1 MKRILTTLLFV
12 CITAL
17 TYAQNTKVTLT
28 VIDATTQEGIAGA
41 VVGIAPA
48 ADPDNEELT
57 RYGSSGYNGATTI
70 LGIKRGEYK
79 VKISFLGYA
88 EKIVDLKANAATVD
102 LGKIALEEEATKI
115 ETVVKTVQ
123 AIRASQKGDTIAY
136 NADAFKVANDADVEG
151 LLKKMPGITVS
162 NGSVEAQ
169 GETVKK
175 ILVDGKEFFGED
187 VSTALNSLPAQSV
200 KSIEVFNKLSDNA
213 EFSGVDDGESYKA
226 INIITHENMRQGV
239 FGKVYGGYGY
249 QPEADEITN
258 HHKYVAGGNV
268 NFFHGSS
275 RISLIGLLN
284 NINQQ
289 NFSFED
295 ILGVSGEGGG
305 GGRGGGGMMVR
316 PQNGI
321 ANVGS
326 IGLNYTDSW
335 GKRDK
340 VKLQASY
347 FYNQTRTRNLTELI
361 KWYEAPLEELGTL
374 EQDGHTDN
382 KNYNHRLNARLDW
395 RISDKQSLMSR
406 TGLSFQQHN
415 PFSRTNGLQIG
426 PDPENPDNLYDII
439 RSGSEGDNG
448 GFNVSEFLQ
457 YRLKLNNKGRLLT
470 ADARINIRDNENLS
484 RSFSTQQTLMDE
496 NGVHYPLLRHLSNET
511 VSDNTSVSASLNYS
525 EPLSKTTQISLRYNF
540 DYNTRKSIKQTT
552 NYGDDATYTNG
563 VIDELLSN
571 RFQSDNTRHNIGPRF
586 NWNKNGNVVVLS
598 LEYQYSTLNGFIQS
612 SKDVNV
618 TRDYNNFTYFLMGNF
633 NLNQQNSIRLFVRSN
648 TNNPD
653 IRQLNSILDVSNAQ
667 YVSRGNENL
676 NPTYSHN
683 VMFHYNH
690 TNLEKGRTF
699 MWMFMFN
706 KSQNSI
712 ASSMYTG
719 NNITNDMIP
728 ELAGSNRPIQYS
740 TYENVEDG
748 TMNLGTNLSYGLPL
762 NFMKCNFNIMGGV
775 HYSENPSLVNGQ
787 VNTASNI
794 GYNARVVLGSN
805 ISENVDFTLSWNGGY
820 NQAMNSLAEKGSRNE
835 YFNHTATGTFKA
847 VFLGGFTFT
856 ASASYVQYIGF
867 TNNYNDDYTLINA
880 YLGRKVF
887 KNRLGEV
894 MIGVNDLLNQ
904 NTAFSRTTGS
914 GYTQNSWN
922 SVIGRYF
929 TVQFNYNLRV
939 FGKKGSRVLS
949 DYGIKDDN
957 KNVSFGRSAVSGPG
971 RGPGGM
977 GGPGGMRG
985 PGGFGG
991 PGGHR

>member
-1 MKRILTTLLFV
+1 MRRFLTTLLFI
-12 CITAL
+12 CIATL
-17 TYAQNTKVTLT
+17 SYAQSSKITLT
-28 VIDATTQEGIAGA
+28 VIDATTQEGVAGA
-41 VVGIAPA
+41 VVAVAPA
-48 ADPDNEELT
+48 AEPDNEDKT
-57 RYGSSGYNGATTI
+57 KFFTSGFNGATTI
-70 LGIKRGEYK
+70 SGIKRGDYK

-88 EKIVDLKANAATVD
+88 DKIVDLKANAATVD
-102 LGKIALEEEATKI
+102 LGKVAIEEEATKI

-123 AIRASQKGDTIAY
+123 AIRASQKGDTVAY

-151 LLKKMPGITVS
+151 LLKKMPGITVTD
-162 NGSVEAQ
+162 GQVEAQ

-200 KSIEVFNKLSDNA
+200 KSVEVFNKLSDNA

-239 FGKVYGGYGY
+239 FGKVYAGYGY
-249 QPEADEITN
+249 QPEIDKITE
-258 HHKYVAGGNV
+258 HHKYMLGGNV
-268 NFFHGSS
+268 NYFHGSS

-295 ILGVSGEGGG
+295 ILGIDGD
-305 GGRGGGGMMVR
+305 GGGGMRR
-316 PQNGI
+316 PQRGL

-326 IGLNYTDSW
+326 IGLNYSDSW
-335 GKRDK
+335 GEKEK

-347 FYNQTRTRNLTELI
+347 FYNQTRTRNLSELI

-374 EQDGHTDN
+374 EQEGHSDN
-382 KNYNHRLNARLDW
+382 RNYNHRLNARLDW

-406 TGLSFQQHN
+406 TNLSFQQHD
-415 PFSRTNGLQIG
+415 PFSRTDGLQIG

-439 RSGSEGDNG
+439 RSGSDGDNG
-448 GFNVSEFLQ
+448 GYNFSEFLQ
-457 YRLKLNNKGRLLT
+457 YRLKLGKNGRFLT
-470 ADARINIRDNENLS
+470 ADARINHRDNNNES
-484 RSFSTQQTLMDE
+484 RSFSTQQTLVDE
-496 NGVHYPLLRHLSNET
+496 ATGEHYPLLRHLSNL
-511 VSDNTSVSASLNYS
+511 SDSENTGVSASFNYT
-525 EPLSKTTQISLRYNF
+525 EPLGKTTQFSIRYNF
-540 DYNTRKSIKQTT
+540 NYNTRKSIRETT
-552 NYGDDATYTNG
+552 NYGNDDTYTNG
-563 VIDELLSN
+563 VLDELLSN

-586 NWNKNGNVVVLS
+586 NWNKGGNVLVLS

-618 TRDYNNFTYFLMGNF
+618 TRDYNDFTYFLMGNF
-633 NLNQQNSIRLFVRSN
+633 NINQQNSIRLFVRSN
-648 TNNPD
+648 TSNPD

-667 YVSRGNENL
+667 YVSRGNEKL
-676 NPTYSHN
+676 HPTYSHN

-690 TNLEKGRTF
+690 TSLEKGRTF
-699 MWMFMFN
+699 MWMMMFN
-706 KSQNSI
+706 KSKNTI

-719 NNITNDMIP
+719 NSITDDMIP

-740 TYENVEDG
+740 TYENVKNG
-748 TMNLGTNLSYGLPL
+748 SMNIGTNLSFGLPL
-762 NFMKCNFNIMGGV
+762 NFMKCNFNISGGV
-775 HYSENPSLVNGQ
+775 HYSQSPSLVNGQ

-805 ISENVDFTLSWNGGY
+805 ISENIDFTLSWHGGY
-820 NQAMNSLAEKGSRNE
+820 NQAKNSLASRGGANE
-835 YFNHTATGTFKA
+835 YFNHSATGTFKA

-856 ASASYVQYIGF
+856 ASANYVQNIGF
-867 TNNYNDDYTLINA
+867 TNKYNTDYTLVNA
-880 YLGRKVF
+880 YIGRKVF
-887 KNRLGEV
+887 KSRLGEV
-894 MIGVNDLLNQ
+894 MVGVNDLLNQ

-914 GYTQNSWN
+914 GFTQNSWN

-929 TVQFNYNLRV
+929 TAQFNYNLRV

-949 DYGIKDDN
+949 DYGIQEEGN
-957 KNVSFGRSAVSGPG
+957 RGRGNFG
-971 RGPGGM
+971 GPGGM
-977 GGPGGMRG
+977 GGR

-991 PGGHR
+991 PGMGGGRPRF

>member
-1 MKRILTTLLFV
+1 MRRFLTTLLFI
-12 CITAL
+12 CIATL
-17 TYAQNTKVTLT
+17 SYAQSSKITLT
-28 VIDATTQEGIAGA
+28 VIDATTQEGVAGA
-41 VVGIAPA
+41 VVAVAPA
-48 ADPDNEELT
+48 AEPDNEDKT
-57 RYGSSGYNGATTI
+57 KFFTSGFNGATTI
-70 LGIKRGEYK
+70 SGIKRGDYK
-79 VKISFLGYA
+79 IKISFLGYA
-88 EKIVDLKANAATVD
+88 DKVVDLKANAATVD
-102 LGKIALEEEATKI
+102 LGKVAIEEEATKI

-123 AIRASQKGDTIAY
+123 AIRASQKGDTVAY

-151 LLKKMPGITVS
+151 LLKKMPGITVTD
-162 NGSVEAQ
+162 GQVEAQ

-200 KSIEVFNKLSDNA
+200 KSVEVFNKLSDNA

-239 FGKVYGGYGY
+239 FGKVYAGYGY
-249 QPEADEITN
+249 QPEIDKITE
-258 HHKYVAGGNV
+258 HHKYMLGGNV
-268 NFFHGSS
+268 NYFHGSS

-284 NINQQ
+284 NVNQQ

-295 ILGVSGEGGG
+295 ILGIDGD
-305 GGRGGGGMMVR
+305 GGGGMRR
-316 PQNGI
+316 PQRGL

-326 IGLNYTDSW
+326 IGLNYSDSW
-335 GKRDK
+335 GEKEK

-347 FYNQTRTRNLTELI
+347 FYNQTRTRNLSELI

-374 EQDGHTDN
+374 EQEGHSDN
-382 KNYNHRLNARLDW
+382 RNYNHRLNARLDW

-406 TGLSFQQHN
+406 TNLSFQQHD
-415 PFSRTNGLQIG
+415 PFSRTDGLQIG

-448 GFNVSEFLQ
+448 GYNFSEFLQ
-457 YRLKLNNKGRLLT
+457 YRLKLGKNGRFLT
-470 ADARINIRDNENLS
+470 ADARINHRDNNNES
-484 RSFSTQQTLMDE
+484 RSFSTQQTLMNE
-496 NGVHYPLLRHLSNET
+496 ATGEHYPLLRHLSNI
-511 VSDNTSVSASLNYS
+511 SDSENTGVSASVNYT
-525 EPLSKTTQISLRYNF
+525 EPLGKTTQLSVRYNF
-540 DYNTRKSIKQTT
+540 NYNTRKSIRETT
-552 NYGDDATYTNG
+552 NYGDDDTYTNG
-563 VIDELLSN
+563 VIDNLLSN

-586 NWNKNGNVVVLS
+586 NWNKGGNVLVLS

-618 TRDYNNFTYFLMGNF
+618 TRDYNDFTYFLMGNF
-633 NLNQQNSIRLFVRSN
+633 NINQQNSIRLFVRSN
-648 TNNPD
+648 TSNPD

-667 YVSRGNENL
+667 YVSRGNEKL
-676 NPTYSHN
+676 HPTYSHN

-699 MWMFMFN
+699 MWMMMFN
-706 KSQNSI
+706 KSKNTI

-719 NNITNDMIP
+719 SSITDDMIP

-740 TYENVEDG
+740 TYENVKDG
-748 TMNLGTNLSYGLPL
+748 TMNIGTNLSYGLPL
-762 NFMKCNFNIMGGV
+762 NFMKCNFNISGGV
-775 HYSENPSLVNGQ
+775 HYSQSPSLVNGQ

-805 ISENVDFTLSWNGGY
+805 ISENIDFTLSWHGGY
-820 NQAMNSLAEKGSRNE
+820 NQAKNSLAERGGANE
-835 YFNHTATGTFKA
+835 YFNHSATGTFKA

-856 ASASYVQYIGF
+856 ASANYVQNIGF
-867 TNNYNDDYTLINA
+867 TNDYNTDYTLVNA
-880 YLGRKVF
+880 YIGRKVF

-894 MIGVNDLLNQ
+894 MVGVNDLLNQ

-914 GYTQNSWN
+914 GFTQNSWN

-929 TVQFNYNLRV
+929 TAQFNYNLRV

-949 DYGIKDDN
+949 DYGIQEEGN
-957 KNVSFGRSAVSGPG
+957 RGRGNFGGPG
-971 RGPGGM
+971 R
-977 GGPGGMRG
+977 

-991 PGGHR
+991 PGMGGPGMGGGRPRF

>member
-1 MKRILTTLLFV
+1 MRRFLTTLLFI
-12 CITAL
+12 CIATL
-17 TYAQNTKVTLT
+17 SYAQSSKITLT
-28 VIDATTQEGIAGA
+28 VIDATTQEGVAGA
-41 VVGIAPA
+41 VVAVAPA
-48 ADPDNEELT
+48 AEPDNEDKT
-57 RYGSSGYNGATTI
+57 KFFTSGFNGATTI
-70 LGIKRGEYK
+70 SGIKRGDYK
-79 VKISFLGYA
+79 IKISFLGYA
-88 EKIVDLKANAATVD
+88 DKVVDLKANAATVD
-102 LGKIALEEEATKI
+102 LGKVAIEEEATKI

-123 AIRASQKGDTIAY
+123 AIRASQKGDTVAY

-151 LLKKMPGITVS
+151 LLKKMPGITVTD
-162 NGSVEAQ
+162 GQVEAQ

-200 KSIEVFNKLSDNA
+200 KSVEVFNKLSDNA

-239 FGKVYGGYGY
+239 FGKVYAGYGY
-249 QPEADEITN
+249 QPEIDKITE
-258 HHKYVAGGNV
+258 HHKYMLGGNV
-268 NFFHGSS
+268 NYFHGSS

-284 NINQQ
+284 NVNQQ

-295 ILGVSGEGGG
+295 ILGIDGD
-305 GGRGGGGMMVR
+305 GGGGMRR
-316 PQNGI
+316 PQRGL

-326 IGLNYTDSW
+326 IGLNYSDSW
-335 GKRDK
+335 GEKEK

-347 FYNQTRTRNLTELI
+347 FYNQTRTRNLSELI

-374 EQDGHTDN
+374 EQEGHSDN
-382 KNYNHRLNARLDW
+382 RNYNHRLNARLDW

-406 TGLSFQQHN
+406 TNLSFQQHD
-415 PFSRTNGLQIG
+415 PFSRTDGLQIG

-448 GFNVSEFLQ
+448 GYNFSEFLQ
-457 YRLKLNNKGRLLT
+457 YRLKLGKNGRFLT
-470 ADARINIRDNENLS
+470 ADARINHRDNNNES
-484 RSFSTQQTLMDE
+484 RSFSTQQTLMNE
-496 NGVHYPLLRHLSNET
+496 ATGEHYPLLRHLSNI
-511 VSDNTSVSASLNYS
+511 SDSENTGVSASVNYT
-525 EPLSKTTQISLRYNF
+525 EPLGKTTQLSVRYNF
-540 DYNTRKSIKQTT
+540 NYNTRKSIRETT
-552 NYGDDATYTNG
+552 NYGDDDTYTNG
-563 VIDELLSN
+563 VIDNLLSN

-586 NWNKNGNVVVLS
+586 NWNKGGNVLVLS

-618 TRDYNNFTYFLMGNF
+618 TRDYNDFTYFLMGNF
-633 NLNQQNSIRLFVRSN
+633 NINQQNSIRLFVRSN
-648 TNNPD
+648 TSNPD

-667 YVSRGNENL
+667 YVSRGNEKL
-676 NPTYSHN
+676 HPTYSHN

-699 MWMFMFN
+699 MWMMMFN
-706 KSQNSI
+706 KSKNTI

-719 NNITNDMIP
+719 SSITDDMIP

-740 TYENVEDG
+740 TYENVKDG
-748 TMNLGTNLSYGLPL
+748 TMNIGTNLSYGLPL
-762 NFMKCNFNIMGGV
+762 NFMKCNFNISGGV
-775 HYSENPSLVNGQ
+775 HYSQSPSLVNGQ

-805 ISENVDFTLSWNGGY
+805 ISENIDFTLSWHGGY
-820 NQAMNSLAEKGSRNE
+820 NQAKNSLASKGGANE
-835 YFNHTATGTFKA
+835 YFNHSATGTFKA

-856 ASASYVQYIGF
+856 ASANYVQNIGF
-867 TNNYNDDYTLINA
+867 TNDYNTDYTLVNA
-880 YLGRKVF
+880 YIGRKVF

-894 MIGVNDLLNQ
+894 MVGVNDLLNQ

-914 GYTQNSWN
+914 GFTQNSWN

-929 TVQFNYNLRV
+929 TAQFNYNLRV

-949 DYGIKDDN
+949 DYGIQEEGN
-957 KNVSFGRSAVSGPG
+957 RGRGNFGGPG
-971 RGPGGM
+971 R
-977 GGPGGMRG
+977 

-991 PGGHR
+991 PGMGGPGMGGGRPRF

>member
-1 MKRILTTLLFV
+1 MKRILITLLFV
-12 CITAL
+12 CISAL
-17 TYAQNTKVTLT
+17 SFAQNSKVTLT
-28 VIDATTQEGIAGA
+28 VIDAATQEGVAGA
-41 VVGIAPA
+41 IVSVAPA
-48 ADPDNEELT
+48 TDPDNEEKMKHYT
-57 RYGSSGYNGATTI
+57 SGYNGATSI
-70 LGIKRGEYK
+70 IGLKRGEYK

-88 EKIVDLKANAATVD
+88 DKVVDLNANAATVD
-102 LGKIALEEEATKI
+102 LGKVTIEEEATKI

-123 AIRASQKGDTIAY
+123 AIRASQKGDTVAY

-151 LLKKMPGITVS
+151 LLKKMPGITVTD
-162 NGSVEAQ
+162 GQVEAQ

-200 KSIEVFNKLSDNA
+200 KSVEVFNKLSDNA

-226 INIITHENMRQGV
+226 INIITHEHMRQGA
-239 FGKVYGGYGY
+239 FGKMYGGYGY
-249 QPEADEITN
+249 QPDTDEITD
-258 HHKYVAGGNV
+258 HHKYMVGGNV
-268 NFFHGSS
+268 NLFHGSS
-275 RISLIGLLN
+275 RVSLIGLLN

-305 GGRGGGGMMVR
+305 GGGGGMMVR
-316 PQNGI
+316 PQRGV

-326 IGLNYTDSW
+326 IGLNYSDSW
-335 GKRDK
+335 GEKEK

-347 FYNQTRTRNLTELI
+347 FYNQTRTRNLTEII

-374 EQDGHTDN
+374 EQEARSDN
-382 KNYNHRLNARLDW
+382 RNYNHRLNARLDW

-406 TGLSFQQHN
+406 TNLSFQNHD
-415 PFSRTNGLQIG
+415 PYSRTNGLQVG
-426 PDPENPDNLYDII
+426 PDMTNPDNLYDIV

-448 GFNVSEFLQ
+448 GYNISEFLQ
-457 YRLKLNNKGRLLT
+457 YRLKLGSKKGRIIT
-470 ADARINIRDNENLS
+470 ADARINHRDNENES
-484 RSFSTQQTLMDE
+484 RSFSTQQTLKDA
-496 NGVHYPLLRHLSNET
+496 NGEYYPLLRHLSNLSE
-511 VSDNTSVSASLNYS
+511 SENTGVSASFNYT
-525 EPLSKTTQISLRYNF
+525 EPLGKQTQLSLRYNF
-540 DYNTRKSIKQTT
+540 NYNTRKSVKETT
-552 NYGDDATYTNG
+552 NYGDDNTYTNG
-563 VIDELLSN
+563 VIDNLLSN
-571 RFQSDNTRHNIGPRF
+571 RFQSDNTRHNVGPRF
-586 NWNKNGNVVVLS
+586 NWNKGGNVVVLS

-612 SKDVNV
+612 SKDVKV
-618 TRDYNNFTYFLMGNF
+618 TRDYNDFTYFFMGNF
-633 NLNQQNSIRLFVRSN
+633 NINQQNSIRLFVRSN

-699 MWMFMFN
+699 MWMMMFN

-719 NNITNDMIP
+719 SNITNDMIP
-728 ELAGSNRPIQYS
+728 ELIGSNRPIQYS
-740 TYENVEDG
+740 TYENVKDG
-748 TMNLGTNLSYGLPL
+748 TMNIGTNLSYGLPL
-762 NFMKCNFNIMGGV
+762 NFMKCNFNISGGV
-775 HYSENPSLVNGQ
+775 HYSQSPSLVNGQ
-787 VNTASNI
+787 VNVASNI

-805 ISENVDFTLSWNGGY
+805 ISENVDFTLSWHGGY
-820 NQAMNSLAEKGSRNE
+820 NQAENSLAEKGGKNE
-835 YFNHTATGTFKA
+835 YFNHSATGTFKA

-856 ASASYVQYIGF
+856 ASANYVQNIGF
-867 TNNYNDDYTLINA
+867 TNKYNNNYTLVNA
-880 YLGRKVF
+880 YLGRKIF
-887 KNRLGEV
+887 KSRLGEV

-904 NTAFSRTTGS
+904 NTAFSRSTGS

-929 TVQFNYNLRV
+929 TAQFNYNLRV
-939 FGKKGSRVLS
+939 FGKRGSRVLS
-949 DYGIKDDN
+949 DYGINDDN

-971 RGPGGM
+971 RGPGGF
-977 GGPGGMRG
+977 GGGR
-985 PGGFGG
+985 PGGF
-991 PGGHR
+991 R